1 MFNGFYTAA
10 SGMLMQQRTLNTI
23 SNNLVNQETPGYR
36 AERVISTTFE
46 QEMLTRIEKGNT
58 ARIGAGS
65 PIRILSEV
73 TTDFEAGVIIESDN
87 PYDIAINGEGFFC
100 IQGQENIYLTRNGS
114 FSVDAEGYLV
124 LSNYGRVLGQNGP
137 IYVGGRDFT
146 VAADGTLIGQDGLI
160 GESIRIVVP
169 GQQEL
174 LEKAA
179 NGLYLYDENNDAY
192 AGQPFTMPEA
202 TTLIQFAVEKSNV
215 EFNRELSM
223 LMEAQRNFQACSQIL
238 KGMDQINQ
246 KAATQIASL

>member
-10 SGMLMQQRTLNTI
+10 SGMLMQQRTLNAI
-23 SNNLVNQETPGYR
+23 SNNLVNQDTPGFR

-58 ARIGAGS
+58 ARIGAGA

-73 TTDFEAGVIIESDN
+73 ATDFEAGVITESDN

-124 LSNYGRVLGQNGP
+124 LNNFGRVLGQNGP
-137 IYVGGRDFT
+137 IYVGGTDLT
-146 VAADGTLIGQDGLI
+146 VAADGSLLRQDGLI
-160 GESIRIVVP
+160 IDSIRIVVP

-179 NGLYLYDENNDAY
+179 NGLYVYDENNDPN
-192 AGQPFTMPEA
+192 AGQPFTMPVG
-202 TTLIQFAVEKSNV
+202 TTLVQFAVEKSNI

-238 KGMDQINQ
+238 KGLDQINQ
-246 KAATQIASL
+246 KAVTQIASL